1 MPVLDTQGTAHPSP
15 PLDGS
20 FDFYAGPN
28 LLDFVEFS
36 DDKQW
41 VMKDAKD
48 RLKVLAALCEVY
60 LHVTTVQPA
69 DFAGLPSES
78 LLTLNELMN
87 DIVHD
92 VHELGKSNNLAALD
106 LIEMSRSHASDEF
119 KELVEDKIRDLEIQR
134 DVIKGKVDMIHGLR
148 EFQLD
153 EEEEFEVVAE
163 PVAVPRVPK
172 GDYEWTQAIIN
183 NKGPMIILNNLPTRI
198 TYAQVM
204 EGVTGLGGISS
215 VLVKPEPA
223 GSRKGAYCAA
233 LHFNNNKAANAYI
246 DFFKEKPLF
255 FVDQEGDVHK
265 ARMLHFQ
272 TAAPSDHDPQ
282 SSVSGRC
289 LDFNNFPA
297 TAVWA
302 AIKKIG
308 ISHIVRVTFNP
319 DASSDVGE
327 LSVEMT
333 DAVRASYVRDM
344 SLGELP
350 IPGFSGRAEDISDGL
365 CESDYPPSHIQNRY
379 ANVIPYV
386 AQNHLDKW
394 NQAPY
399 NTWEPPRPLQPE
411 SYVRMIYQATLP
423 RIPEEEVRLRPEMTL
438 GSRTY
443 TCEDGCVYKL
453 STGYPSSQIEVRGQE
468 LKVLQA
474 LTLGKNE
481 WADFWRE
488 LALQQQVLNP
498 DTYAHMVEHR
508 RLMAEGQ
515 ITCPTDCYE
524 CGPSLQDSP
533 TPLRAQMYTQTSDEG
548 FMHGAWLHGDDVQIR
563 LSIPPMTPQM
573 GQILRYE

>member
-1 MPVLDTQGTAHPSP
+1 M
-15 PLDGS
+15 
-20 FDFYAGPN
+20 
-28 LLDFVEFS
+28 VEFS
-36 DDKQW
+36 DDKEW

-60 LHVTTVQPA
+60 LHITAIQPA

-92 VHELGKSNNLAALD
+92 VHELGKSNNLAAFD
-106 LIEMSRSHASDEF
+106 LIEMSRSRSADEF
-119 KELVEDKIRDLEIQR
+119 KELVEHKIRDLEIQR

-153 EEEEFEVVAE
+153 EEDEFEIVAE

-172 GDYEWTQAIIN
+172 GDYEWTQAVIN

-223 GSRKGAYCAA
+223 GSRKGACCAA

-265 ARMLHFQ
+265 ARMLYFQ
-272 TAAPSDHDPQ
+272 AAAPSDHDPQ

-297 TAVWA
+297 KAVWA

-333 DAVRASYVRDM
+333 DAVRASYVRDA

-386 AQNHLDKW
+386 EPNYLDKW

-423 RIPEEEVRLRPEMTL
+423 RIPEEVRLRPEMTL

-443 TCEDGCVYKL
+443 TCEDGYVYKL

-474 LTLGKNE
+474 LTLGKHE

-515 ITCPTDCYE
+515 ITCPIDCYE
-524 CGPSLQDSP
+524 CGPNLRDSP
-533 TPLRAQMYTQTSDEG
+533 TPLRAQMYTQSSDEG

-573 GQILRYE
+573 GQIIRYD